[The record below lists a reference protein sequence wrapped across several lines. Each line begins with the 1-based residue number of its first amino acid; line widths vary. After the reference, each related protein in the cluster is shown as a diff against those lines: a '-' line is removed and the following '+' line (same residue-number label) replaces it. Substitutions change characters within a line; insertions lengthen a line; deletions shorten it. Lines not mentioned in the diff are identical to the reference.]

1 MTPAAGASLEPELS
15 KTMKK
20 PQIHERSLREKL
32 SARGMVRFA
41 GMLALPFGLAAA
53 VPAFAEDEPTPS
65 APAAPEAAEGDRKL
79 QLDEVEILGEIEK
92 PKIFFILPKAQR
104 EAEGRKRRIR
114 FYPDILEPLD
124 KDRFEEEARVLYQHG
139 IPAE

>member
-1 MTPAAGASLEPELS
+1 MDATRVSD
-15 KTMKK
+15 
-20 PQIHERSLREKL
+20 R
-32 SARGMVRFA
+32 ARRLILTLVLAFVSYA
-41 GMLALPFGLAAA
+41 GMSLG
-53 VPAFAEDEPTPS
+53 AEEDS
-65 APAAPEAAEGDRKL
+65 APPAAAPEAETASPAATAPSEGTQKL
-79 QLDEVEILGEIEK
+79 NLNEVEIRGEIEK

-104 EAEGRKRRIR
+104 DAETRQKRIR

>member
-1 MTPAAGASLEPELS
+1 MIAAFEGKLARALVLASWLVFVPFTSVGAEEEAGAESSGIEDPGGDS
-15 KTMKK
+15 GSAKSR
-20 PQIHERSLREKL
+20 PDERTRKDDVKL
-32 SARGMVRFA
+32 N
-41 GMLALPFGLAAA
+41 
-53 VPAFAEDEPTPS
+53 
-65 APAAPEAAEGDRKL
+65 
-79 QLDEVEILGEIEK
+79 EVEIRGELEK

-104 EAEGRKRRIR
+104 DAETRERRIR

>member
-1 MTPAAGASLEPELS
+1 MQRLLLTAFLASVTFAISPTFAEEPGPGAKPSAAPSRAAGASG
-15 KTMKK
+15 
-20 PQIHERSLREKL
+20 
-32 SARGMVRFA
+32 SAVN
-41 GMLALPFGLAAA
+41 LN
-53 VPAFAEDEPTPS
+53 
-65 APAAPEAAEGDRKL
+65 
-79 QLDEVEILGEIEK
+79 EVEIRGELEK

-104 EAEGRKRRIR
+104 ESESKQRRIR

>member
-1 MTPAAGASLEPELS
+1 MLGAFD
-15 KTMKK
+15 
-20 PQIHERSLREKL
+20 
-32 SARGMVRFA
+32 VRRRRAFV
-41 GMLALPFGLAAA
+41 GLAVVLVAA
-53 VPAFAEDEPTPS
+53 AATPPLAEETKEAEPSSASKPAGKVDL
-65 APAAPEAAEGDRKL
+65 G
-79 QLDEVEILGEIEK
+79 EVEIRGEIEK

-104 EAEGRKRRIR
+104 DADAKQRRIR

>member
-1 MTPAAGASLEPELS
+1 MRKLFLTMILASVS
-15 KTMKK
+15 
-20 PQIHERSLREKL
+20 
-32 SARGMVRFA
+32 
-41 GMLALPFGLAAA
+41 FGVSPLH
-53 VPAFAEDEPTPS
+53 AEDEPGDEAPS
-65 APAAPEAAEGDRKL
+65 VKEAPAKPSKAPAKAGSSSVNL
-79 QLDEVEILGEIEK
+79 NEVEIHGELEK

-104 EAEGRKRRIR
+104 DAEAKQRRIR

>member
-1 MTPAAGASLEPELS
+1 MGA
-15 KTMKK
+15 
-20 PQIHERSLREKL
+20 RSRALIL
-32 SARGMVRFA
+32 TLTTALATVP
-41 GMLALPFGLAAA
+41 ALPLLAEEEAA
-53 VPAFAEDEPTPS
+53 KEA
-65 APAAPEAAEGDRKL
+65 APAADEGATPPASEGSRKVNL
-79 QLDEVEILGEIEK
+79 NEVEIRGELEK

-104 EAEGRKRRIR
+104 EAEAKQRRIR

>member
-1 MTPAAGASLEPELS
+1 MQRLLLTAFLASVTFALS
-15 KTMKK
+15 PT
-20 PQIHERSLREKL
+20 
-32 SARGMVRFA
+32 
-41 GMLALPFGLAAA
+41 
-53 VPAFAEDEPTPS
+53 FAEEESGPEAQ
-65 APAAPEAAEGDRKL
+65 APASPSRPASGARSSVDL
-79 QLDEVEILGEIEK
+79 NEVEIHGELEK

-104 EAEGRKRRIR
+104 DTESKQRRIR

>member
-1 MTPAAGASLEPELS
+1 MRNSRKLILTMFLASVSFGISPLHAEEEADQPAKPAA
-15 KTMKK
+15 K
-20 PQIHERSLREKL
+20 PK
-32 SARGMVRFA
+32 SAAKA
-41 GMLALPFGLAAA
+41 GSA
-53 VPAFAEDEPTPS
+53 VN
-65 APAAPEAAEGDRKL
+65 L
-79 QLDEVEILGEIEK
+79 NEVEIHGELEK

-104 EAEGRKRRIR
+104 DAEAKQRRIR

>member
-1 MTPAAGASLEPELS
+1 VQRLLLTAFLASVTFALS
-15 KTMKK
+15 PT
-20 PQIHERSLREKL
+20 
-32 SARGMVRFA
+32 
-41 GMLALPFGLAAA
+41 
-53 VPAFAEDEPTPS
+53 FAEEESGPEAQ
-65 APAAPEAAEGDRKL
+65 APASPGRPAGGARSSVDL
-79 QLDEVEILGEIEK
+79 NEVEIRGELEK

-104 EAEGRKRRIR
+104 DTESKQRRIR

>member
-1 MTPAAGASLEPELS
+1 MRKLILTMILASVS
-15 KTMKK
+15 
-20 PQIHERSLREKL
+20 
-32 SARGMVRFA
+32 
-41 GMLALPFGLAAA
+41 FGISPLY
-53 VPAFAEDEPTPS
+53 AEDEPGDE
-65 APAAPEAAEGDRKL
+65 APANETAPAKPSKAPAKAGSSSVNL
-79 QLDEVEILGEIEK
+79 NEVEIHGELEK

-104 EAEGRKRRIR
+104 DAEAKQRRIR

>member
-1 MTPAAGASLEPELS
+1 MNKLILTMFLASVSFGISPALAEE
-15 KTMKK
+15 K
-20 PQIHERSLREKL
+20 PQKPPAKSGS
-32 SARGMVRFA
+32 SAVN
-41 GMLALPFGLAAA
+41 LN
-53 VPAFAEDEPTPS
+53 
-65 APAAPEAAEGDRKL
+65 
-79 QLDEVEILGEIEK
+79 EVEIHGELEK

-104 EAEGRKRRIR
+104 DAEAKQRRIR

>member
-1 MTPAAGASLEPELS
+1 MQRLLLTAFLASVTFALS
-15 KTMKK
+15 PT
-20 PQIHERSLREKL
+20 
-32 SARGMVRFA
+32 
-41 GMLALPFGLAAA
+41 
-53 VPAFAEDEPTPS
+53 FAEESGPEEAKAKAASPS
-65 APAAPEAAEGDRKL
+65 RPASGARSSVDL
-79 QLDEVEILGEIEK
+79 NEVEIRGELEK

-104 EAEGRKRRIR
+104 DTESKQRRIR

>member
-1 MTPAAGASLEPELS
+1 MSLFAEEASGKAAEPSASEPAKPAA
-15 KTMKK
+15 
-20 PQIHERSLREKL
+20 
-32 SARGMVRFA
+32 
-41 GMLALPFGLAAA
+41 
-53 VPAFAEDEPTPS
+53 
-65 APAAPEAAEGDRKL
+65 AAPGAAPRAKVNL
-79 QLDEVEILGEIEK
+79 NEVEIKGELEK

-104 EAEGRKRRIR
+104 DAETKTRQFR